1 MYNFQDRTLN
11 PARLRAYDEYN
22 RQTILS
28 NAERAEV
35 EMRHEIRKQ
44 ESLKVF
50 NDVISK
56 KPNRKYL
63 PAAAQSNLSALKLE
77 GLASLNVEL
86 LLKKSLSVKQTN
98 LPS

>member
-1 MYNFQDRTLN
+1 
-11 PARLRAYDEYN
+11 
-22 RQTILS
+22 
-28 NAERAEV
+28 
-35 EMRHEIRKQ
+35 MRHEIRKQ

-77 GLASLNVEL
+77 GLASLKCTIDAKDIIVCEID
-86 LLKKSLSVKQTN
+86 KSSK
-98 LPS
+98 